1 MSRERLAWLVSI
13 VLLAVLA
20 FELPGSLAQRDD
32 DYSWVRTLVEVQRQV
47 VNNYVEP
54 VDAGSLKQNS
64 IKGMLGGLDQFTQ
77 YIPPADEE
85 IFDRMLGGTFP
96 GVGISLLS
104 RDHKAVVA
112 TPIPNSPA
120 ARAGIDAG
128 DVVVKVN
135 GESIAG
141 LSLDDV
147 VKKVSGPVGSDVTLT
162 VERDGKD
169 LDFTMK
175 RQEIAVAT
183 VEGCGRNADD
193 SWNYFVYDT
202 PKIGYVRITQFE
214 ENSLTN
220 TFDELKKVMT
230 GGEGQP
236 GLLDAGLQGLILDL
250 RFDPG
255 GQLDQAI
262 KVVNLFVK
270 SGVIVT
276 TRGRA
281 RPERIE
287 RATGEGTLP
296 DFPMIVLVNDYSASA
311 AEIVSGSLKDNH
323 RALVI
328 GQRTY
333 GKGSVQERIPLD
345 EGGELKLTVAY
356 YYLPSGR
363 LVQRRKD
370 STDWGVE
377 PQVIVPADEKTE
389 ERIKD
394 QFLSEETIHR
404 PVTRPSTVPA
414 TQPVDPQLQQAI
426 NTMIGL
432 VELDKNRP
440 PTTAPSTSPDGP

>member
-13 VLLAVLA
+13 VLLAILA
-20 FELPGSLAQRDD
+20 FELPGTLAQRDD
-32 DYSWVRTLVEVQRQV
+32 DYSWVRTLVEVERQV

-64 IKGMLGGLDQFTQ
+64 IKGMLSGLDQFTQ
-77 YIPPADEE
+77 YIPPVDEE

-104 RDHKAVVA
+104 RDHQAVVA

-128 DVVVKVN
+128 DILVKVN
-135 GESIAG
+135 GDSIAG
-141 LSLDDV
+141 LSLDEV
-147 VKKVSGPVGSDVTLT
+147 VKKVSGPVGTYVTLT
-162 VERDGKD
+162 VQRDGKN
-169 LDFTMK
+169 LDFNMK

-193 SWNYFVYDT
+193 SWNYYVCDA
-202 PKIGYVRITQFE
+202 PRIGYVRITQFE
-214 ENSLTN
+214 ANSLTS
-220 TFDELKKVMT
+220 TFDELKKAMT
-230 GGEGQP
+230 GDDGNS
-236 GLLDAGLQGLILDL
+236 GLIATGMQGLILDL
-250 RFDPG
+250 RFNPG

-262 KVVNLFVK
+262 KIVNLFVK

-281 RPERIE
+281 RAEKVE

-323 RALVI
+323 RALVV

-363 LVQRRKD
+363 LVQRKKD

-377 PQVIVPADEKTE
+377 PQIIVPADEKTE
-389 ERIKD
+389 EQIKD
-394 QFLSEETIHR
+394 QFLSEETIRR
-404 PVTRPSTVPA
+404 PITRPSTQPS
-414 TQPVDPQLQQAI
+414 TQPVDPQLQQAL

-432 VELDKNRP
+432 IELGKNKP
-440 PTTAPSTSPDGP
+440 PATGPATAPTAQ

>member
-1 MSRERLAWLVSI
+1 MSVWRGWSASYFWRCSRLSCPDLWR
-13 VLLAVLA
+13 
-20 FELPGSLAQRDD
+20 QRDD
-32 DYSWVRTLVEVQRQV
+32 DYSWVHTLVEVQRQV
-47 VNNYVEP
+47 VNNYVKP
-54 VDAGSLKQNS
+54 VEADSLKQNS

-104 RDHKAVVA
+104 RDHQAVVA

-135 GESIAG
+135 GESITG

-162 VERDGKD
+162 IERDGKD
-169 LDFTMK
+169 LDFAMK

-220 TFDELKKVMT
+220 TFDELKKVVT
-230 GGEGQP
+230 GGDGQA

-262 KVVNLFVK
+262 SVVNLFVK

-363 LVQRRKD
+363 LVQRLKD

-404 PVTRPSTVPA
+404 PVTRPSTAPA

-432 VELDKNRP
+432 VELGKNKP
-440 PTTAPSTSPDGP
+440 PTTAPSTSPDAQ

>member
-13 VLLAVLA
+13 VLLAILA
-20 FELPGSLAQRDD
+20 FELPGTLAQRDD
-32 DYSWVRTLVEVQRQV
+32 DYSWVRTLVEVERQIA
-47 VNNYVEP
+47 NNYVEP
-54 VDAGSLKQNS
+54 VDAASLKQNS

-77 YIPPADEE
+77 YIPPVDEE

-104 RDHKAVVA
+104 RDHQAVVA

-128 DVVVKVN
+128 DILVKVN

-147 VKKVSGPVGSDVTLT
+147 VKKVSGPVGTFVNLT
-162 VERDGKD
+162 VQRDGKD
-169 LDFTMK
+169 LDFSMK

-183 VEGCGRNADD
+183 VEGCGRSADD
-193 SWNYFVYDT
+193 SWNYFVCDA
-202 PKIGYVRITQFE
+202 PRIGYVRITQFE
-214 ENSLTN
+214 ENSLTS
-220 TFDELKKVMT
+220 TFDELKKAMT
-230 GGEGQP
+230 GDDGNS
-236 GLLDAGLQGLILDL
+236 GLIGSGMQGLILDL
-250 RFDPG
+250 RFNPG

-262 KVVNLFVK
+262 KIVNLFVK

-276 TRGRA
+276 TKGRA
-281 RPERIE
+281 RAEKVE
-287 RATGEGTLP
+287 HATGEGTLP

-323 RALVI
+323 RALVV

-363 LVQRRKD
+363 LVQRKKD

-377 PQVIVPADEKTE
+377 PQIIVPADEKTE
-389 ERIKD
+389 EQIKD
-394 QFLSEETIHR
+394 QFLSEETIRR
-404 PVTRPSTVPA
+404 PITRPATQPS
-414 TQPVDPQLQQAI
+414 TQPVDPQLQQAL

-432 VELDKNRP
+432 IELGKTKP
-440 PTTAPSTSPDGP
+440 PTTSPSTAPAAQ

>member
-54 VDAGSLKQNS
+54 VDPGTIKQNS
-64 IKGMLGGLDQFTQ
+64 IKGMLSGLDQFTQ
-77 YIPPADEE
+77 YIPPVDEAL
-85 IFDRMLGGTFP
+85 FDRMLGGTFP

-104 RDHKAVVA
+104 KDHQAVVA

-128 DVVVKVN
+128 DVIVKVN

-141 LSLDDV
+141 LSLDQV
-147 VKKVSGPVGSDVTLT
+147 VKKVSGPVGTDVTLT
-162 VERDGKD
+162 VRRDGKD

-175 RQEIAVAT
+175 RQEIAVGT
-183 VEGCGRNADD
+183 VEGCGRNPDD

-202 PKIGYVRITQFE
+202 PRIGYVRITQFE

-220 TFDELKKVMT
+220 TFDELKKVIS
-230 GGEGQP
+230 GGDGGH
-236 GLLDAGLQGLILDL
+236 GLLDGGMAGLILDL

-262 KVVNLFVK
+262 RIVNLFVK

-276 TRGRA
+276 TKGRA
-281 RPERIE
+281 RPEKIE

-296 DFPMIVLVNDYSASA
+296 EFPMIVLVNDYSASA

-377 PQVIVPADEKTE
+377 PQIIVPVDEKTE

-394 QFLSEETIHR
+394 EFLSEETIRR
-404 PVTRPSTVPA
+404 PVTRPSTEPT

-432 VELDKNRP
+432 VELGKNKP
-440 PTTAPSTSPDGP
+440 ATAPSASPDGQ

>member
-1 MSRERLAWLVSI
+1 MSRERLAWLISI
-13 VLLAVLA
+13 ILLALLA
-20 FELPGSLAQRDD
+20 FQLPGTLAQRDD
-32 DYSWVRTLVEVQRQV
+32 DYSWVRTLVEVNRQV

-54 VDAGSLKQNS
+54 VDPDTLKQNS
-64 IKGMLGGLDQFTQ
+64 IKGMLSGLDQFTQ

-104 RDHKAVVA
+104 KDKKAVVA
-112 TPIPNSPA
+112 TPIPDSPA

-128 DVVVKVN
+128 DVLTKVN

-141 LSLDDV
+141 LSLDEV
-147 VKKVSGPVGSDVTLT
+147 VKKVSGPVGSEVKLT
-162 VERDGKD
+162 VERDGKE
-169 LDFTMK
+169 LVFTMT

-183 VEGCGRNADD
+183 VEGCGRNPDD
-193 SWNYFVYDT
+193 SWNYFVCDS
-202 PKIGYVRITQFE
+202 PKVGYVRLTQFE

-230 GGEGQP
+230 GSDGHG
-236 GLLDAGLQGLILDL
+236 GLIDAGMQGLILDL
-250 RFDPG
+250 RFNPG

-270 SGVIVT
+270 SGVIVWT
-276 TRGRA
+276 EGRN
-281 RPERIE
+281 RPKKIE
-287 RATGEGTLP
+287 SATGEGTLP

-363 LVQRRKD
+363 LVHRKKD
-370 STDWGVE
+370 ATDWGVE
-377 PQVIVPADEKTE
+377 PQIIVPADEKTE
-389 ERIKD
+389 EAIKD
-394 QFLSEETIHR
+394 QFLREETIRR
-404 PVTRPSTVPA
+404 PMTRPSTQPS
-414 TQPVDPQLQQAI
+414 TEPVDPQLTQAL

-432 VELDKNRP
+432 IELDKNKP
-440 PTTAPSTSPDGP
+440 PATAPSTSPSAE

>member
-377 PQVIVPADEKTE
+377 PQVIVPADEKNE